1 MLNQAEI
8 QKIKELL
15 LEEQKIEKLILF
27 GSYARESADQ
37 YSDVDLMVITEDI
50 PDRVALMRKLRQKLL
65 VLPYDFDV
73 LAVTPDEFERDSQIT
88 GTIARYAAQDGKIIY
103 ANA

>member
-1 MLNQAEI
+1 MLSQAEI

-15 LEEQKIEKLILF
+15 LEEQKIEKIILF
-27 GSYARESADQ
+27 GSYARGSADK
-37 YSDVDLMVITEDI
+37 YSDVDLMVIMEEV
-50 PDRVALMRKLRQKLL
+50 PDRTILMRKLRQKLL

-73 LAVTPDEFERDSQIT
+73 LAVTPLEFERDSKIT
-88 GTIARYAAQDGKIIY
+88 GTIARYVAQDGKIIY

>member
-15 LEEQKIEKLILF
+15 LEEQKIEKIILF
-27 GSYARESADQ
+27 GSYARGSADQ
-37 YSDVDLMVITEDI
+37 YSDVDLMVVTEEL
-50 PDRVALMRKLRQKLL
+50 PDRAALMRKLRQKLL

-73 LAVTPDEFERDSQIT
+73 LAVTPDEFERDAQIT
-88 GTIARYAAQDGKIIY
+88 GTIARYVAQDGKIIY